1 MKKMTEQTL
10 TDALAGESQ
19 AYAKYLI
26 FADVAREEGYANVA
40 RLFEAI
46 AYAERI
52 HIRNHMEAL
61 GTITNTVDHLKTA
74 MGGENYEVDEMYDA
88 FMAVAN
94 HQEEKSA
101 ARTHRLAFEAEKSH
115 AEAYEKALASVES
128 GQDITTAEVYI
139 CPTCGY
145 SSEDSPPERCP
156 VCKVKG
162 EKFLKF

>member
-1 MKKMTEQTL
+1 MKKMTEKTIQ
-10 TDALAGESQ
+10 DALAGESQ

-26 FADVAREEGYANVA
+26 FADVAREEGYPNVA
-40 RLFEAI
+40 KLFEAI

-61 GTITNTVDHLKTA
+61 GDLTNTAEHIKKAL
-74 MGGENYEVDEMYDA
+74 GGENFEVEEMYDA
-88 FMAVAN
+88 FMAVAK
-94 HQEEKSA
+94 HQEEKA
-101 ARTHRLAFEAEKSH
+101 AVRTHRLAFEAEKSH
-115 AEAYEKALASVES
+115 AEAFEKALASVES
-128 GQDITTAEVYI
+128 SKDISTEEVYI

-145 SSEDSPPERCP
+145 SSESSPPERCP

>member
-1 MKKMTEQTL
+1 MKKMTENTL
-10 TDALAGESQ
+10 QEALAGESQ

-26 FADVAREEGYANVA
+26 FADVAREEGYPNVA
-40 RLFEAI
+40 KLFEAI

-52 HIRNHMEAL
+52 HIRNHMEVL
-61 GTITNTVDHLKTA
+61 GVITNTAEHLKKA

-94 HQEEKSA
+94 HQEEKAA
-101 ARTHRLAFEAEKSH
+101 ARTHRFAFEAEKSH

-128 GQDITTAEVYI
+128 GKDISTEEVYI

-145 SSEDSPPERCP
+145 SAENSPPERCP
-156 VCKVKG
+156 VCKVKA